1 MIKLFTESDFSKI
14 ISLWERSVEATHHF
28 LAKEDLEFY
37 KSLVPRFFPQ
47 VNAMYILEED
57 GIIKGFLGVSEE
69 EIDMLFVDS
78 KYFGQGIGKQL
89 LMYAIEELK
98 LSKIDVNEQNMNAYE
113 FYQHFG
119 FRLVG
124 RTETDG
130 FGKPYPILHLEL

>member
-47 VNAMYILEED
+47 VNAMYIFEEE

>member
-47 VNAMYILEED
+47 VNAMYIFEED

>member
-47 VNAMYILEED
+47 VNAMYIFEED

-78 KYFGQGIGKQL
+78 KYFGRGIGKQL
-89 LMYAIEELK
+89 LIYAIEELK
-98 LSKIDVNEQNMNAYE
+98 LSKIDVNEQNTNAYE